1 MPSVYINPRNIKY
14 MYKDNNNKNQSIGPN
29 NAQNGAEGNNNSF
42 IYQMIIET
50 HNSRTLTNSIN
61 PFIMNIEYIRHAYD
75 LNIGVV
81 MKFKSHP
88 RRQS

>member
-1 MPSVYINPRNIKY
+1 

-50 HNSRTLTNSIN
+50 HNSRTLTNGIK
-61 PFIMNIEYIRHAYD
+61 PYKMNTKYI
-75 LNIGVV
+75 
-81 MKFKSHP
+81 
-88 RRQS
+88 